1 MYLLST
7 LTCVILI
14 LMGLALLLVMCFV
27 MRRRS
32 RKIKHLQNYAGLGD
46 TKVEDLKDEK
56 STANFEALIE
66 KTL

>member
-1 MYLLST
+1 
-7 LTCVILI
+7 
-14 LMGLALLLVMCFV
+14 MGLSLLFLMCYL

-32 RKIKHLQNYAGLGD
+32 RKIKHLENYAGLGS